1 MNHSPDVSF
10 GGHQVGMY
18 LHHLSSFPGVA
29 HTLPSKLS
37 SDGVDGLRLRKGS
50 SA

>member
-1 MNHSPDVSF
+1 MSHLPDASF
-10 GGHQVGMY
+10 GGHQVGMD

-29 HTLPSKLS
+29 HTLPAKLS
-37 SDGVDGLRLRKGS
+37 CDGVDGLRLRKGS

>member
-1 MNHSPDVSF
+1 MNHSPDASF
-10 GGHQVGMY
+10 GWHQVGMY

-29 HTLPSKLS
+29 RTLPAKLS
-37 SDGVDGLRLRKGS
+37 SDGVAGVRLRNGS